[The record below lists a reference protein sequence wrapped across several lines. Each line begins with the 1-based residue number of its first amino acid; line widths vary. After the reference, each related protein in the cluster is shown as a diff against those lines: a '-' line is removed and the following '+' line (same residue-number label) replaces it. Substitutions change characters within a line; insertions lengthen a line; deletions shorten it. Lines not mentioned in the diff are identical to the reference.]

1 MSIWHKTPT
10 IDVLNHDFGSTAATH
25 MGIEFTAVG
34 DDYLVARMPVD
45 DTTRQPYGIL
55 HGGAS
60 CLLAETIGSLG
71 GALCLDPDREYPVGL
86 EINANHVRAVASG
99 HVHGTGRP
107 LHLGRSTQV
116 WEIVI
121 RDDDG
126 DTVCLS
132 RLTLLIKSRRQKLL
146 TSGPR

>member
-1 MSIWHKTPT
+1 MSIWHETPT
-10 IDVLNHDFGSTAATH
+10 LDRLNNGFGATAATH
-25 MGIEFTAVG
+25 LGIEFTAIG

-45 DTTRQPYGIL
+45 QHTRQPYGIL

-71 GALCLDPDREYPVGL
+71 GALCLDPDQEYPVGL
-86 EINANHVRAVASG
+86 EINANHIRAVADG

-107 LHLGRSTQV
+107 LHLGRSTHV

-121 RDDDG
+121 RDDRDAL
-126 DTVCLS
+126 VCIS
-132 RLTLLIKSRRQKLL
+132 RLTLMVKRR
-146 TSGPR
+146 